1 MSFLRK
7 WIGNPV
13 EEQQKQR
20 DYDEA
25 ISAEKA
31 RANRAITA
39 VYYDS
44 KVMDTMSSAL
54 RMMAEGREKDE

>member
-7 WIGNPV
+7 WIGNP
-13 EEQQKQR
+13 EEESQKKA

-25 ISAEKA
+25 IGAEKA

-44 KVMDTMSSAL
+44 KIMDTMSDAL
-54 RMMAEGREKDE
+54 RIMAEGRKRDE